1 MQQSTAPPVTPT
13 AVSPARRVAVLTVMC
28 LALAV
33 VVGMLASL
41 LVAVPD
47 MARDLGATE
56 AQLQWIMNAYGVTF
70 AGLLLLGGALGDRY
84 GRKGV
89 LLAGLAVFTLASAG
103 VLWIDDVNL
112 VIVLRGLAGVGAA
125 LVMPMTLSIITN
137 VYPPEERGRA
147 VGVWSGVSFGSA
159 LLAVL
164 LAGGLLEAYS
174 WRSVFLVNA
183 VLAAL
188 ALLAAAVLAPTSRSA
203 VTARLDGVGALLSVV
218 GTGALVF
225 AIVEGPELGWSDG
238 AVLTGFVMGV
248 GGLSA
253 FVWWELRCA
262 HPLLDVRVFR
272 LRGVSAGS
280 LIITAES
287 IAMFGFFFLGLQYL
301 QQILGY
307 SPIRSG
313 LALITMA
320 FGAMVFSPLAP
331 GFARRYGM
339 RAVMSLGM
347 VLIAAGLGVL
357 AVTVDGGGIWA
368 FMSATSLLGA
378 GIAFA
383 ATPATEAIVAA
394 LPPARQGV
402 ASALNDLTREL
413 GGVLGIAILG
423 SVFNTT
429 YRSETGEAV
438 RGLPA
443 EAGDA
448 ARDSLAGALRAAAET
463 GGRSGERLA
472 DAAREAF
479 NSGMTDALIG
489 GIAVVVLGA
498 AAAVALL
505 SHRGRSG
512 RRRSIPDG
520 SAGGGR

>member
-1 MQQSTAPPVTPT
+1 MQQSTAPPTAPPRPGAARRT
-13 AVSPARRVAVLTVMC
+13 AVLVVMC

-47 MARDLGATE
+47 IARDLRATE
-56 AQLQWIMNAYGVTF
+56 SELQWIMNAYGVAF

-89 LLAGLAVFTLASAG
+89 LLAGLALFALSSGAVVWT
-103 VLWIDDVNL
+103 DDVTL
-112 VIVLRGLAGVGAA
+112 VIGLRGLAGVGAA
-125 LVMPMTLSIITN
+125 LVMPMTLSIITH
-137 VYPPEERGRA
+137 VFPPEERGRA
-147 VGVWSGVSFGSA
+147 VGIWSGVSFGSG

-174 WRSVFLVNA
+174 WRSVFLTNA

-188 ALLAAAVLAPTSRSA
+188 ALAVAAAIAPASKQTES
-203 VTARLDGVGALLSVV
+203 ARLDVVGALLSVI
-218 GTGALVF
+218 GIGALVF
-225 AIVEGPELGWSDG
+225 GIVEGPELGWSDG
-238 AVLTGFVMGV
+238 SVITGFALGAV
-248 GGLSA
+248 GLAA
-253 FVWWELRCA
+253 FVGWELRTA

-272 LRGVSAGS
+272 LPGVSAGS

-313 LALITMA
+313 LALVSMA
-320 FGAMVFSPLAP
+320 LGAILFSPVAP
-331 GFARRYGM
+331 GFAKRYGM
-339 RAVMSLGM
+339 RAVMGLGM
-347 VLIAAGLGVL
+347 ALIAAGLGVL
-357 AVTVDGGGIWA
+357 AATVDGGGLWPFLA
-368 FMSATSLLGA
+368 STTLLGA

-394 LPPARQGV
+394 LPPEKQGV

-413 GGVLGIAILG
+413 GGVLGIAVLG

-429 YRSETGEAV
+429 YRSDIADTAH
-438 RGLPA
+438 GLPA
-443 EAGDA
+443 EAADA
-448 ARDSLAGALRAAAET
+448 TRDSLAGALRAATELDDRT
-463 GGRSGERLA
+463 GARLA

-479 NSGMTDALIG
+479 NSGMANALLG
-489 GIAVVVLGA
+489 GIAVVALGA
-498 AAAVALL
+498 VAAVALL
-505 SHRGRSG
+505 SRRADRG
-512 RRRSIPDG
+512 
-520 SAGGGR
+520 